1 MIIAGVLHLP
11 GCRSGTDTLA
21 LFNSDDMNLKVEVIA
36 VGFHCKSESDR
47 NHTGV
52 GG

>member
-1 MIIAGVLHLP
+1 MIIAGVRHLP

-21 LFNSDDMNLKVEVIA
+21 LFSFDDMKLKVEVIA
-36 VGFHCKSESDR
+36 VGFQCKSESDR